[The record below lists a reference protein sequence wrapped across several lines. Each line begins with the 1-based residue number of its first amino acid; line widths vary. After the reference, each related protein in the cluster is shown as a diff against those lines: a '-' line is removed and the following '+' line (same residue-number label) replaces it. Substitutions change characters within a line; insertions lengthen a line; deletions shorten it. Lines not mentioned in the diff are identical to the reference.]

1 VKKNAERFARSDLH
15 LSDCEKERTH
25 YVGLRSPEHS
35 QGSAIEVWGRRTTAV
50 EQSAG

>member
-1 VKKNAERFARSDLH
+1 VKKNAERFARSDLD

-25 YVGLRSPEHS
+25 YVRSPEHS